1 MQHNP
6 VSKDEASVIGLH
18 ALSFIAADQ
27 DMFGSLLDQAGTD
40 AADIRARAGDPVFI
54 GFVLDFLLQDD
65 AAVIAFAGS
74 QGMPPERVLLAR
86 RALPGGDTP
95 EWT

>member
-1 MQHNP
+1 MQHKLP
-6 VSKDEASVIGLH
+6 SVEHATVIGLQ

-27 DMFGSLLDQAGTD
+27 DLFGALLDNAGTD
-40 AADIRARAGDPVFI
+40 AAEIRARASDPVFL

-65 AAVIAFAGS
+65 AAVIAFAGG
-74 QGMPPERVLLAR
+74 QGIAPESVALAR
-86 RALPGGDTP
+86 RALPGGDVP

>member
-1 MQHNP
+1 MQHIS
-6 VSKDEASVIGLH
+6 VSADEAAVIGLQ
-18 ALSFIAADQ
+18 ALSFIAGDG
-27 DMFGSLLDQAGTD
+27 DMFGALLDQAGTD
-40 AADIRARAGDPVFI
+40 AADIRARASDPVFL

-65 AAVIAFAGS
+65 AAVIAFAGA
-74 QGMPPERVLLAR
+74 QQMRPERVAMAR